1 MAFTIDQIVEKYVA
15 TRDAQ
20 KLLSDKHAAEMKP
33 FNDKKAILE
42 QAMLAMLNEQNA
54 ESVKTEH
61 GTAYKSTVMS
71 VTVDPDGGWDKVV
84 EYILAGAIDRIA
96 DSLEKG
102 EPPEAQ
108 IAAFRD
114 TPEMA
119 LINRSVNKT
128 AVKEIMEQ
136 QDGFIPPGVKTALI
150 TSVNVRRA

>member
-1 MAFTIDQIVEKYVA
+1 MAYTIDQIVERYVA
-15 TRDAQ
+15 TRD
-20 KLLSDKHAAEMKP
+20 EMKVISERHKIELEP
-33 FNDKKAILE
+33 MNKRKELLE
-42 QAMLAMLNEQNA
+42 QAMMILLNEQNA

-71 VTVDPDGGWDKVV
+71 ATVEDWDKLM
-84 EYILAGAIDRIA
+84 EFILAGAIDRIA

-136 QDGFIPPGVKTALI
+136 QDGFIPPGVKTAQI

>member
-1 MAFTIDQIVEKYVA
+1 MSYTIDQIVQRFVQN
-15 TRDAQ
+15 RD
-20 KLLSDKHAAEMKP
+20 EMKQISDRHTIDLEP
-33 FNDKKAILE
+33 FNKREQLLK
-42 QAMLAMLNEQNA
+42 QAMMILLNEQNA
-54 ESVKTEH
+54 ESVSTEH

-71 VTVDPDGGWDKVV
+71 ATVDPDGGWDKIL
-84 EYILAGAIDRIA
+84 EYILVGAIDRIA